1 MCLNNWKKRFFGWIF
16 ILVISQS
23 QCSAQANRGND
34 TTYYIFFPES
44 ITGRF
49 YLSQK
54 HTSFK
59 IKSKEAKDLTYLPN
73 TNLNLGI
80 GATWH
85 NISLNLAL
93 GFGFLN
99 NDENKGK
106 TKYID
111 LQAHLYKPKW
121 VTDFYGQFYNGY
133 HLNPEGFAAN
143 PGDAYYYRPDINV
156 TLIGIAQYYIFNSTR
171 FSYRAA
177 MVQNEWQ
184 KKSAG
189 TFLVGAEAYYGVLNG
204 DSALV
209 PKSIENQYPQK
220 GIHRVNYLSVGPGA
234 GYVYTLVIAHH
245 VFLTGSL
252 TGNLNLSYANE
263 SDYEV
268 HKNNFSLNVVPGIK
282 AAAGYNSNSWIF
294 SVHYTGNDLHF
305 KGATPE
311 NKYSIQTGNYR
322 FIISKRFASG
332 KKLQKTLDPLNSI
345 LKE

>member
-1 MCLNNWKKRFFGWIF
+1 MCLNTWKQSIF
-16 ILVISQS
+16 VCIIILVTFQS
-23 QCSAQANRGND
+23 HCSAQASRGND

-44 ITGRF
+44 LLGRF

-59 IKSKEAKDLTYLPN
+59 IKSKDAKDLAYLPN

-99 NDENKGK
+99 NDDDKGK

-111 LQAHLYKPKW
+111 LQAHLFKPKW
-121 VTDFYGQFYNGY
+121 VTDFYGQFYKGY
-133 HLNPEGFAAN
+133 HLNPKGFAAK
-143 PGDAYYYRPDINV
+143 PGESYYYRPDINV
-156 TLIGIAQYYIFNSTR
+156 TLIGIGQYYIFNSTR

-177 MVQNEWQ
+177 LIQNEWQ

-189 TFLVGAEAYYGVLNG
+189 TFLVGAEAFYGVLNG

-220 GIHRVNYLSVGPGA
+220 GIHRVDHLSVGPGA
-234 GYVYTLVIAHH
+234 GYAYTFVIAHH
-245 VFLTGSL
+245 IFLTGSL
-252 TGNLNLSYANE
+252 TGNLNLCYANE
-263 SDYEV
+263 SDYDT
-268 HKNNFSLNVVPGIK
+268 HKNNFSLNVVPAVK
-282 AAAGYNSNSWIF
+282 AAAGYNSRNWII
-294 SVHYTGNDLHF
+294 SVQYMGNELPF
-305 KGATPE
+305 KGATDE

-322 FIISKRFASG
+322 FIISKRFVSG
-332 KKLQKTLDPLNSI
+332 KKLQKTLDPLNSF